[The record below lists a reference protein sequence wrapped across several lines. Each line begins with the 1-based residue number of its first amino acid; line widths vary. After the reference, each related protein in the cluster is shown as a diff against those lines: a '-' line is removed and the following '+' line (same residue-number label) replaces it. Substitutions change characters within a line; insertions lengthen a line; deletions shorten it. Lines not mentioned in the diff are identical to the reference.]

1 MVANTKLSGQ
11 FGKIGRPAFRPP
23 SETRTP
29 YIAPLRTKANG
40 ALCYSYACA
49 SPNLTTQ
56 SSPVLVVCLKF
67 LGRAPAFVLISY
79 QRMKRS
85 EAINIFF
92 KGLIVIRAKS
102 S

>member
-40 ALCYSYACA
+40 ALCYSYAWLCIA
-49 SPNLTTQ
+49 QFNNT
-56 SSPVLVVCLKF
+56 KF
-67 LGRAPAFVLISY
+67 TSLGGLP
-79 QRMKRS
+79 
-85 EAINIFF
+85 EIF
-92 KGLIVIRAKS
+92 G
-102 S
+102 